1 MSERLS
7 NKPYLIGISGGSASG
22 KTFFLD
28 QLLQKIGAANV
39 CLISQDEYYKPKAHQ
54 VVDEKG
60 VINFDLPEAIDH
72 RALYTDLQRILNG
85 ESIQKKE
92 YTFNNPNRIPKT
104 FHYFPANVIL
114 VEGIFV
120 FHYEQIRSLLD
131 LTVFLQ
137 SSKNI
142 KFQRRIQRD
151 IVERG
156 YDADHVHYTQEHHVD
171 VAYREFIKP
180 YRRMADLVINNNEK
194 GFDTGMEV
202 LVNHIQSKLLQK

>member
-28 QLLQKIGAANV
+28 QLLSKIGMDKV
-39 CLISQDEYYKPKAHQ
+39 CLISQDEYYKPKSQQ
-54 VVDEKG
+54 VTDDQG
-60 VINFDLPEAIDH
+60 VINLDLPEAIDY
-72 RALYTDLQRILNG
+72 RSLYADLQRILSG
-85 ESIQKKE
+85 ETILKKE
-92 YTFNNPNRIPKT
+92 YTFNNPDRIPKT
-104 FHYFPANVIL
+104 FRYYPAPVIL

-137 SSKNI
+137 SSKDI

-156 YDADHVHYTQEHHVD
+156 YDSHHVHYTQKHHVD
-171 VAYREFIKP
+171 VAYKEFIKP

-194 GFDTGMEV
+194 GFDIGMEV
-202 LVNHIQSKLLQK
+202 LVHHIATKL